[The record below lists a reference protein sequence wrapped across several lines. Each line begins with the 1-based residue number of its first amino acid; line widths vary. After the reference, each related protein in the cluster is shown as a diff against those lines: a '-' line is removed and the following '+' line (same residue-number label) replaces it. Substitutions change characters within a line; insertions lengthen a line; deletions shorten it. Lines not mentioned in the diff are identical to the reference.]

1 MRKTIVSTMVTLNG
15 VLENPQNWSFDY
27 WNDEIAQYANEQL
40 FACDTLFMGRVTYEA
55 FAEAWSSRAGS
66 NDFADRM
73 NALPKFVASR
83 TLTSPLTWNA
93 TLHHENIANEN
104 IAAEFAQLKQQ
115 PGQNLLQYGMG
126 ELTYTLLEHSL
137 IDELRFLVYPVAVAE
152 GKRIFESIEKFTL
165 NLAETKT
172 FSTGV
177 VALHDTPA

>member
-1 MRKTIVSTMVTLNG
+1 MRKAIVSTMVTLNG

-27 WNDEIAQYANEQL
+27 WSDEIAQYANEQL
-40 FACDTLFMGRVTYEA
+40 LACDTLFMGRLTYEG
-55 FAEAWSSRAGS
+55 FSEAWSSRAGS

-93 TLHHENIANEN
+93 TLHKEN

-115 PGQNLLQYGMG
+115 PGHNLLQYGMG
-126 ELTYTLLEHSL
+126 ELTDTLLKQGL

-152 GKRIFESIEKFTL
+152 GKRIFETIEKFKL
-165 NLAETKT
+165 ELAEIKT

-177 VALHDTPA
+177 VALHYHPVR